1 MKLLP
6 ILLLL
11 ASCSS
16 GLIIRPGS
24 CTASVKV
31 KDGRERAQK
40 SVTFLEREYGVGSQV
55 VTIDELLEEAKGPSC
70 SKLKDLRIAIESD
83 GIDQLVSVIPFVSQW
98 TVTLEW
104 DEVATSSK

>member
-6 ILLLL
+6 ILLFLV
-11 ASCSS
+11 SCSS
-16 GLIIRPGS
+16 GLVIRPGS
-24 CTASVKV
+24 CTSSVKV

-40 SVTFLEREYGVGSQV
+40 SVTFIEREFGIGQQV
-55 VTIDELLEEAKGPSC
+55 VTVDELLLEVKAPSC

-83 GIDQLVSVIPFVSQW
+83 GIDQLVSAIPFVSQW

-104 DEVATSSK
+104 DEVSTETK